1 MVDKYF
7 NLSEKMLALK
17 ETDILINSMS
27 DDYFPNKIIGYK
39 EFRELKNQSI
49 LLSFESRNS
58 IDDVQN
64 FKNIKKKILI
74 YEKIKLINLK
84 KFFF

>member
-64 FKNIKKKILI
+64 FKNKKKKILI

-84 KFFF
+84 NFFF